1 MDYIKAFIIGGIICA
16 LTQILLDR
24 TKLMPG
30 RIMVLLVCSGAVL
43 GAIGIYQHSRILPEL
58 VRAYHCVG
66 LGTSLER
73 GPRGCRSGR
82 IHRSVPRR
90 IQSQCSR
97 YKRSIN
103 IRISRIID
111 IQSQNEEINL
121 KKYFIIS
128 TGSISFLCFNERM

>member
-43 GAIGIYQHSRILPEL
+43 GAIGIYQPFQDFAGAGAERTIVWVWEP
-58 VRAYHCVG
+58 
-66 LGTSLER
+66 SLER
-73 GPRGCRSGR
+73 NPRCCRSGR
-82 IHRSVPRR
+82 IHRSVPGR

-97 YKRSIN
+97 YQRSTN

-111 IQSQNEEINL
+111 IQS
-121 KKYFIIS
+121 
-128 TGSISFLCFNERM
+128 

>member
-43 GAIGIYQHSRILPEL
+43 GAIGIYQPFQDF
-58 VRAYHCVG
+58 AG
-66 LGTSLER
+66 A
-73 GPRGCRSGR
+73 GP
-82 IHRSVPRR
+82 SVPLCG
-90 IQSQCSR
+90 IGNLLWKVVHSQCSR
-97 YKRSIN
+97 YKRSVN

-111 IQSQNEEINL
+111 IQS
-121 KKYFIIS
+121 
-128 TGSISFLCFNERM
+128 

>member
-24 TKLMPG
+24 RERTIVWVWEP
-30 RIMVLLVCSGAVL
+30 
-43 GAIGIYQHSRILPEL
+43 
-58 VRAYHCVG
+58 
-66 LGTSLER
+66 SLER
-73 GPRGCRSGR
+73 GPRCCRSGR
-82 IHRSVPRR
+82 IHRSIPGR

-111 IQSQNEEINL
+111 IQS
-121 KKYFIIS
+121 
-128 TGSISFLCFNERM
+128 

>member
-43 GAIGIYQHSRILPEL
+43 GAIGIYQPFQDFAGAGASVPLWVWEP
-58 VRAYHCVG
+58 
-66 LGTSLER
+66 SLER
-73 GPRGCRSGR
+73 GPRCCRSGR
-82 IHRSVPRR
+82 IHRSVPGR

-97 YKRSIN
+97 YQRSIN

-111 IQSQNEEINL
+111 IQS
-121 KKYFIIS
+121 
-128 TGSISFLCFNERM
+128 

>member
-1 MDYIKAFIIGGIICA
+1 MDYIKAFIIGGSICA

-43 GAIGIYQHSRILPEL
+43 GAIGIYQPFQDF
-58 VRAYHCVG
+58 AG
-66 LGTSLER
+66 AGA
-73 GPRGCRSGR
+73 
-82 IHRSVPRR
+82 SVPLCGFGNLLWKGVQDAVDQEGFIGVFLGR

-97 YKRSIN
+97 YQRSIN

-111 IQSQNEEINL
+111 IQS
-121 KKYFIIS
+121 
-128 TGSISFLCFNERM
+128 

>member
-30 RIMVLLVCSGAVL
+30 RIMVLLVCSSWSDWNL
-43 GAIGIYQHSRILPEL
+43 SAIPGFCRSWRERTIVWVWEP
-58 VRAYHCVG
+58 
-66 LGTSLER
+66 SLER
-73 GPRGCRSGR
+73 GPRCCRSGR
-82 IHRSVPRR
+82 IHRSVPGR

-97 YKRSIN
+97 YQRSIN

-111 IQSQNEEINL
+111 IQS
-121 KKYFIIS
+121 
-128 TGSISFLCFNERM
+128 